1 MKRACIIFAAVLTAA
16 WLTGCRTAAEVNA
29 SYEDYIK
36 NRKATQTVSCGDQ
49 SIDAIA
55 ATSAK
60 LHQKTNQL
68 LDDYLAATNPDYRRF
83 CGAVEYKVNEENLS
97 RTAAVQAVKEEYIKT
112 PEGRKEWEAVEKGI
126 KSVEAQDP
134 AKKLAEIKDLLNST
148 AAASV
153 GAAQLGS
160 AFRTFDATTV
170 RKAVAVMKVA
180 DQTGDSITALNYLQR
195 FYSMN
200 QEIPRSEPV
209 PASLEETP

>member
-1 MKRACIIFAAVLTAA
+1 MKRAWIIFFAAALAA
-16 WLTGCRTAAEVNA
+16 ALLTGCRTAAEVNA

-60 LHQKTNQL
+60 LHEKTNKL
-68 LDDYLAATNPDYRRF
+68 LDDYLAATNPNYRRF
-83 CGAVEYKVNEENLS
+83 CGAVDYKVTEENLPK
-97 RTAAVQAVKEEYIKT
+97 ADAVKAVKEEYMKT
-112 PEGRKEWEAVEKGI
+112 PEGKKEWEDVEKGI

-134 AKKLAEIKDLLNST
+134 AKKLTEIKDLLAST
-148 AAASV
+148 ASASV
-153 GAAQLGS
+153 GAAQIGS
-160 AFRTFDATTV
+160 TFRTLDATTV

-180 DQTGDSITALNYLQR
+180 DQTGDSIKALNYLQR

-209 PASLEETP
+209 PASP